1 MVLADGFMNWAGGVD
16 FFNTN
21 VTALL
26 ATYSPEKMKITLLF
40 PEKKCFSKAA
50 RPFLKIPLL
59 KQIMYAQARKKN
71 SWFNKF
77 PVEFSAFGRKR
88 LNRSLKKLKADVAC
102 FCWSDIAV
110 DTFDVGY
117 YPDLQHKH
125 FPQFFSQEERENRDQ
140 TILNILNRRKRVI
153 VNAQAV
159 KQDLEH
165 FFPKTSCEIISLP
178 FAPILLDREWLDP
191 LPYDVRTKYSVLKPY
206 FMISNQFWVHK
217 GHRTAFEA
225 LSKLDDV
232 NLVCTGK
239 EDDFR
244 FPGYYEELLE
254 LIKPFRQR
262 VRLLGHIPKRDQIEL
277 MKHSTAVV
285 QPTLCEG
292 GPGGGAV
299 YNALSLGVP
308 VILSDIAVNR
318 EVEGDGVYFFEV
330 QNSDDLCD
338 KMRELL
344 KNQPKKQS
352 PEDLWQKREENS
364 QKLGKA
370 LLEALS

>member
-1 MVLADGFMNWAGGVD
+1 MNWAGGVD

-26 ATYSPEKMKITLLF
+26 AACPSEKMHITLLF
-40 PEKKCFSKAA
+40 PEKTCFAKGV

-59 KQIMYAQARKKN
+59 KNILHGWARKKN
-71 SWFNKF
+71 SWTGAF
-77 PVEFSAFGRKR
+77 PIAFSAFGRKR

-102 FCWSDIAV
+102 FCWSDIPV

-125 FPQFFSQEERENRDQ
+125 FPQFFSQEEREKRDQ
-140 TILNILNRRKRVI
+140 TIFNILSRRKRVI

-159 KQDLEH
+159 KQDLER
-165 FFPKTSCEIISLP
+165 FFPKTACEIIPLP
-178 FAPILLDREWLDP
+178 FAPIIMEREWLAP
-191 LPYDVRTKYSVLKPY
+191 LSYDIQEKYGIKKPF

-225 LSKLDDV
+225 LSKLDADV
-232 NLVCTGK
+232 DLVCTGK

-244 FPGYYEELLE
+244 FPGYYEELRA
-254 LIKPFRQR
+254 LIHPFRHR
-262 VRLLGHIPKRDQIEL
+262 VHLLGHIPKRDQIEL
-277 MKHSTAVV
+277 MKHSRAVL

-318 EVEGDGVYFFEV
+318 EVEGGNVAFFEV
-330 QNSDDLCD
+330 QNSDDLRD

-344 KNQPKKQS
+344 NNPPQRPS
-352 PEDLWQKREENS
+352 DEVLWQNRESNI

-370 LLEALS
+370 LVDAFN